1 MAMILGELEESALS
15 LLNTI
20 LATSVGAIRPLAK
33 PSSDQD
39 KLVYSTGEKET
50 QQAVNSQSQR
60 NNALPMIH
68 APDGIDEQD
77 AAVLKDLD
85 TMTEDEL
92 MAQIDRLNDD
102 IRQIYIQ
109 QSREERFTDLVQDSH
124 VISKAVWKDN
134 NSKNDIEIVELVEA
148 RDEKSVEA
156 LQYSKACQYIIQNE
170 YMLATAQLF
179 FFVYVKRNLMIW
191 IVRVN
196 ELGLI

>member
-1 MAMILGELEESALS
+1 M
-15 LLNTI
+15 
-20 LATSVGAIRPLAK
+20 V
-33 PSSDQD
+33 PSFFF
-39 KLVYSTGEKET
+39 
-50 QQAVNSQSQR
+50 
-60 NNALPMIH
+60 H
-68 APDGIDEQD
+68 
-77 AAVLKDLD
+77 LK
-85 TMTEDEL
+85 
-92 MAQIDRLNDD
+92 R
-102 IRQIYIQ
+102 
-109 QSREERFTDLVQDSH
+109 VQDSH